1 MRVSP
6 FTKAQNDNAEFLLC
20 ASNAFVAAVSCK
32 LFGCFALR
40 SALAVIMSCRS
51 LQVDISP
58 FLLTHCARN
67 GKVTCKIPCHT
78 EPLAKYP

>member
-1 MRVSP
+1 M
-6 FTKAQNDNAEFLLC
+6 L
-20 ASNAFVAAVSCK
+20 SNAFVVAVSCK

-58 FLLTHCARN
+58 FLQKAQYD
-67 GKVTCKIPCHT
+67 KVTCKIPCHT